1 MLLADLLH
9 RRPISL
15 SVLDLQRIGT
25 LDILA
30 TRLQQTRLQ
39 QTFLFP
45 HSLALRAQLVA
56 SCLLTTEHLP
66 RLRSR
71 DWVFVLRTAASVA
84 SPPRRV
90 SIPCNR
96 SLPAEALPQRRSNC

>member
-9 RRPISL
+9 RRLILL

-25 LDILA
+25 LDILV

-39 QTFLFP
+39 RIFLFP
-45 HSLALRAQLVA
+45 RSLVLQARLAA

-96 SLPAEALPQRRSNC
+96 SLLAEASPQRRSNC